1 MSQQHI
7 QRFRKTTVVQI
18 RLPKRMYLICYKLS
32 IVPLN
37 LNFIFYTIEIVNPY
51 LSFEE
56 IIFYFIERIH

>member
-32 IVPLN
+32 M
-37 LNFIFYTIEIVNPY
+37 
-51 LSFEE
+51 
-56 IIFYFIERIH
+56 